1 MSELCTLLE
10 WNFFLWLSD
19 VARSRGPDASP
30 RAWHAVEARE
40 DNSPSSVLWDN
51 DATIDATRLARLRAA
66 IDAQGPPKSPFW
78 RERIIGRAAK
88 SWDNFY
94 CAHGDGFFHE
104 RAWVDRDFPVLRRAA
119 TAHFAL
125 LEFGCGTGA
134 SFLPLL
140 ERLPYLDVT
149 AFDLS
154 AKAIALAH
162 SHATFKANSHRAC
175 AFVADATDASVT
187 VAAAVKAAHGRQRL
201 FDAVLL
207 LYMLSAMPP
216 ETHCE
221 IIARAA
227 ACLKP
232 GGLLLLRDYG
242 EGDEA
247 QMRFG
252 RGQMIDGDGSVMVRR
267 DGTLAVFLSLQNLT
281 RAVALAGL
289 EETGGDVDAPATECA
304 AAPVLTAPMKGASY
318 LFRRYQNRA
327 TGENLQRVWVHGIWR
342 KPLQFC

>member
-1 MSELCTLLE
+1 MSELRTLLE
-10 WNFFLWLSD
+10 WNLILWLSD
-19 VARSRGPDASP
+19 DARSRGPNSAATPHQQPVADADS
-30 RAWHAVEARE
+30 
-40 DNSPSSVLWDN
+40 DTTSSVLWDD

-66 IDAQGPPKSPFW
+66 VDAQGAPKSPFW
-78 RERIIGRAAK
+78 RHKIIASAAR
-88 SWDNFY
+88 SWDAFY
-94 CAHGDGFFHE
+94 RAHGDGFFHE

-119 TAHFAL
+119 AAPFSL

-140 ERLPYLDVT
+140 ERLPHLDVT

-154 AKAIALAH
+154 EKAIALAH
-162 SHATFKANSHRAC
+162 AHPTFSANAHRAC
-175 AFVADATDASVT
+175 AFVADATDAGVT
-187 VAAAVKAAHGRQRL
+187 VAAAVAAAHGRARL

-221 IIARAA
+221 IVARAA

-252 RGQMIDGDGSVMVRR
+252 RGQMVDGDGSVMVRR
-267 DGTLAVFLSLQNLT
+267 DGTLAVFLSLQHLA
-281 RAVALAGL
+281 RAAAAAGL
-289 EETGGDVDAPATECA
+289 EETGGDVDAPATA
-304 AAPVLTAPMKGASY
+304 LLTAPTQGASY

-327 TGENLQRVWVHGIWR
+327 TGERLQRVWVHGVWR
-342 KPLQFC
+342 KPLQFS